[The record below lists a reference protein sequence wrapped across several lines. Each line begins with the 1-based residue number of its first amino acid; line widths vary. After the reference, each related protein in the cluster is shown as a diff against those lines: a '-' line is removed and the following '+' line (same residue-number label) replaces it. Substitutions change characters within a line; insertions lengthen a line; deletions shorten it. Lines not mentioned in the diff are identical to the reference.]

1 MIHILELLLELLWG
15 SSIVWSCDPQSSG
28 EVLKQRSGNFM
39 EGEKIKLLLQES
51 TCENRQ
57 DFKGRFVP
65 VNTPTL
71 STS

>member
-1 MIHILELLLELLWG
+1 M
-15 SSIVWSCDPQSSG
+15 
-28 EVLKQRSGNFM
+28 K
-39 EGEKIKLLLQES
+39 GEKIKLLLQEC

-57 DFKGRFVP
+57 DFKGMFVP